1 MLYLGFRLWDFS
13 DSGSK
18 VGVLRECR
26 VCTAS
31 TRELGKWLESG
42 LSSSRPCWPKCTGA
56 HQFDALLVGSN
67 KYPELAG
74 CYCAQTLKSPKPL
87 NPARHLFLF
96 LPYPYSYSYVY
107 AYSSLLA
114 LLLLFSFV
122 LLLCVYLV
130 LYVLLLLVLILLLLL
145 YHFFILLLCLLV
157 LLNTAKSQACFEPV
171 DTASIGPGASGKLLS
186 RVWHR
191 VGFKVLV
198 IIRYN
203 SLVLS
208 TERGNGY
215 MGTTI
220 IIRDYHRDLIPSFPT
235 KNHWV

>member
-26 VCTAS
+26 VCIAS

-42 LSSSRPCWPKCTGA
+42 LSSSRQCWPKCRGA

-74 CYCAQTLKSPKPL
+74 CYCARALKSPKPL

-122 LLLCVYLV
+122 LLLCVCLV
-130 LYVLLLLVLILLLLL
+130 LYVLLLLVLYYYYCCITFSYNYYVYWYYL
-145 YHFFILLLCLLV
+145 IQPKARPV
-157 LLNTAKSQACFEPV
+157 LNQWIPRASDQAP
-171 DTASIGPGASGKLLS
+171 PGNCCPESGIVLGS
-186 RVWHR
+186 RYW
-191 VGFKVLV
+191 L
-198 IIRYN
+198 
-203 SLVLS
+203 
-208 TERGNGY
+208 
-215 MGTTI
+215 
-220 IIRDYHRDLIPSFPT
+220 
-235 KNHWV
+235 